1 MKDLGK
7 TSLGIEANIAGL
19 LSYLGGFVTGII
31 FFVLEKKNRFV
42 RFHALQ
48 SMLTFGA
55 LAVFQVAVG
64 FLHFLSFIL
73 PLLGIA
79 GFVLWVIL
87 MVKAYQ
93 GEMFK
98 LPVVGDVAEQQLNSS
113 DNGGSDSSEKKI
125 D

>member
-7 TSLGIEANIAGL
+7 TSLGIDANVAGL

-31 FFVLEKKNRFV
+31 FFILEKKNRFV
-42 RFHALQ
+42 RFHAMQ
-48 SMLTFGA
+48 SLMTFGA
-55 LAVFQVAVG
+55 LAVFQIAVG
-64 FLHFLSFIL
+64 FLPFLQFIL
-73 PLLGIA
+73 PLLSIA

-98 LPVVGDVAEQQLNSS
+98 LPVVGDMAEQQISS
-113 DNGGSDSSEKKI
+113 SGGPDSGTPPEGA
-125 D
+125 